1 MITERKLTIPAGYD
15 QQNNPMV
22 TSFAAQLDDQ
32 LELLRKSCSDLEV
45 RHLEWQPHAGV
56 NTIGMLLAHL
66 AVVDVWWIK
75 IAPSAVSESD
85 AESIFSNADTVF
97 KEIIGIG
104 GDDDG
109 MPLPPEGKHP
119 ATLKDKTIAEYF
131 SMIDRA
137 RKVSHQELQKWRD
150 ADLQST
156 YKLKDRTISR
166 EWTAYHVLE
175 HFAGHYGQILLLK
188 HLLRDAG
195 LLPQPE
201 KK

>member
-1 MITERKLTIPAGYD
+1 MIKERKLAIPAGYD
-15 QQNNPMV
+15 PGKNPMV

-45 RHLEWQPHAGV
+45 RHLEWQPQPGV

-66 AVVDVWWIK
+66 AVVDVWWIR
-75 IAPSAVSESD
+75 IAPNAVPESD
-85 AESIFSNADTVF
+85 ADTIF

-109 MPLPPEGKHP
+109 LPLPPDGKHP
-119 ATLKDKTIAEYF
+119 ATLSGKTMSDYF
-131 SMIDRA
+131 AMLDNA
-137 RKVSHQELQKWRD
+137 RTTTHKELHKWRD
-150 ADLQST
+150 ADLQTT
-156 YKLKDRTISR
+156 YQLRDRTISR

-175 HFAGHYGQILLLK
+175 HFAAHFGQILLLK
-188 HLLRDAG
+188 HLMRDAG

>member
-1 MITERKLTIPAGYD
+1 MIKERKLAIPAGYD
-15 QQNNPMV
+15 PSKNPMV

-32 LELLRKSCSDLEV
+32 LELLRKSCTDLEV
-45 RHLEWQPHAGV
+45 RHFEWQPHPGI

-66 AVVDVWWIK
+66 AVVDVWWIR
-75 IAPSAVSESD
+75 IAPNSVPESE
-85 AESIFSNADTVF
+85 ADTVF

-109 MPLPPEGKHP
+109 LPLAAEGKHP
-119 ATLKDKTIAEYF
+119 ATLSGKTMADYFAMLDK
-131 SMIDRA
+131 A
-137 RKVSHQELQKWRD
+137 RSATHKELQKWRD
-150 ADLQST
+150 TDLPTT
-156 YKLKDRTISR
+156 YQLRDRTITR
-166 EWTAYHVLE
+166 EWTVYHVLE

-188 HLLRDAG
+188 HLMRDAG